1 MSTEI
6 SPTVLQILE
15 RHIGKRVR
23 IILNRNFGFEGVV
36 ATISQDP
43 PGIWISEAEAVIMR
57 TTLANPLPQVIGRE
71 DRSELFI
78 NLKSVERIEVLH

>member
-1 MSTEI
+1 MSAEI

-23 IILNRNFGFEGVV
+23 IVLNRNFGFEGIA

-43 PGIWISEAEAVIMR
+43 PGIWLSEAEAVIMR

-71 DRSELFI
+71 ERSELFI
-78 NLKSVERIEVLH
+78 NLTSVERIEILH